1 MTVGID
7 QVIDVWI
14 LSLFTASSLCLR
26 RKLSGSCLLTKPF
39 LVDHAKKRV
48 APKYSGSYTGS
59 TLHKPRYLNKE
70 DINVTDWNVQQS
82 PGG

>member
-26 RKLSGSCLLTKPF
+26 RKWSGSCLLTEPY
-39 LVDHAKKRV
+39 LVDCAMKRV
-48 APKYSGSYTGS
+48 APKYSESYTGS
-59 TLHKPRYLNKE
+59 TFHKPHYLNKE
-70 DINVTDWNVQQS
+70 GKTNM
-82 PGG
+82 